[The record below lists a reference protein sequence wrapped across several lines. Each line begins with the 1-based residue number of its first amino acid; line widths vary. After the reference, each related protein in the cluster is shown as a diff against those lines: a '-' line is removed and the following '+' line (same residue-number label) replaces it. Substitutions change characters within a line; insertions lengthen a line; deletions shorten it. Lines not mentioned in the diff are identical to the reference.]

1 MSRDTLLT
9 GIVTAAF
16 GRRFLVETEGAAH
29 TAATFDCVVR
39 GKRVDLACGDRVEFA
54 PTSAQEGVIER
65 IAERTNVLMRA
76 SPHRRKLIAANID
89 QVVVIVASEPT
100 FDDELVARVLIAA
113 AQQSLQVLVVLNKS
127 DLPAA
132 AAARARLQPF
142 ERSGYEVLELCAKS
156 DVTPLAARIAARRC
170 ALVGQ
175 SGMGKSTIVNA
186 LVPAANIRTQAFSQY
201 LDSGRHTTTAT
212 RLYRLDDGSRVID
225 CPGLQ
230 EFGLAHLGRD
240 EIERAM
246 PERRAVL
253 GRCRFNDC
261 RHDSEP
267 GCALKEAVSAGAI
280 DATRF
285 ALTQRILRAEAQR

>member
-1 MSRDTLLT
+1 MLAGT
-9 GIVTAAF
+9 VTAAF
-16 GRRFLVETEGAAH
+16 GRRFLVEVDAA
-29 TAATFDCVVR
+29 TQAAATFDCVVR
-39 GKRVDLACGDRVEFA
+39 GKRVDLACGDRVELA
-54 PTSAQEGVIER
+54 PTSVQEGVIEH
-65 IAERTNVLMRA
+65 ITERTSVLIRA
-76 SPHRRKLIAANID
+76 SAHRRKLIAANID
-89 QVVVIVASEPT
+89 QIVVIVASEPT
-100 FDDELVARVLIAA
+100 FDDELVTRVLIAA
-113 AQQSLQVLVVLNKS
+113 GQQSLQALIVLNKS

-132 AAARARLQPF
+132 TAARARLQPF
-142 ERSGYEVLELCAKS
+142 ERVGYEVLELCAKH
-156 DVTPLAARIAARRC
+156 DVAPLAARIAARRC

-186 LVPAANIRTQAFSQY
+186 LVPAANIRTQAFSRH

-230 EFGLAHLGRD
+230 DFGLAHLSRD

-246 PERRAVL
+246 PERRNVL

-267 GCALKEAVSAGAI
+267 GCALKEAVNAGAI
-280 DATRF
+280 DPARF
-285 ALTQRILRAEAQR
+285 ALTQRILRAETQR